1 MHPLLLLLA
10 LSSPPTPAI
19 PSEVVAFVADRDA
32 CEHFRGEPIEG
43 DSQEQVERRA
53 FVQESLDIY
62 CSGTDH
68 RLAALR
74 KRYAGNPAVMSALV
88 GYEQVIEAPDCGP

>member
-1 MHPLLLLLA
+1 MNPLLLLLA
-10 LSSPPTPAI
+10 LSTTPTPAL
-19 PSEVVAFVADRDA
+19 PLEVVAFVSDRDA

-43 DSQEQVERRA
+43 DSPEQVERRA

-68 RLAALR
+68 RLAALK
-74 KRYAGNPAVMSALV
+74 KRYAGNTAVMPALA
-88 GYEQVIEAPDCGP
+88 GYEQAIEAPDCGP